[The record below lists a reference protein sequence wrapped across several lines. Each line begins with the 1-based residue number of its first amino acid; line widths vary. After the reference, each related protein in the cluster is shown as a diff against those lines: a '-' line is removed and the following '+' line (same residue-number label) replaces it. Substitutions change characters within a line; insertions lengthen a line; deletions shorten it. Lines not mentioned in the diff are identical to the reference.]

1 MRVLLIFFKEIK
13 MTLSKAI
20 KGFRD
25 LCPNPY
31 PSEQLIAWISEL
43 DGLALADIFSSRAD
57 CPEGWQAY
65 TQTDMDKELLIPPP
79 YDGIYFDWLK
89 SKVDYW
95 QDESNYSNSSKAF
108 NNAYMSFGDYWRR
121 THGPLQKR
129 QWKLLGGI

>member
-1 MRVLLIFFKEIK
+1 MKL
-13 MTLSKAI
+13 TKAI
-20 KGFRD
+20 QGFRD

-31 PSEQLIAWISEL
+31 PSDQLMAWISEL
-43 DGLALADIFSSRAD
+43 DGMAVLDIFAGREDNPA
-57 CPEGWQAY
+57 PEGWQPY
-65 TQTDMDKELLIPPP
+65 TQQDLEKELLICAP
-79 YDGIYFDWLK
+79 YDAIYMDWLK

-95 QDESNYSNSSKAF
+95 QDESNYANSSKAF